1 MVTKAQ
7 PDGGGRGAGTRA
19 SVPVGQTVPMHRS
32 VVLASSSRYR
42 AQMLA
47 AAGIDAE
54 IDPPDVDE
62 RAHDGL
68 LTELGPDGLAL
79 ELARQKATEV
89 SGRHPDALVIAA
101 DQVGVV
107 PDGDV
112 HILLTKQPDV
122 GGAVAQLMSMSGTTH
137 ELVNALVVLD
147 TASGMRSEG
156 IDRQQ
161 VTMRRFDEDEAV
173 AYVRRFEPFDS
184 SGSYRLEDQE
194 HMAPLRPFVV
204 AVDGED
210 ESGVL
215 GLPLPLLHRL
225 MERHRSM

>member
-1 MVTKAQ
+1 
-7 PDGGGRGAGTRA
+7 
-19 SVPVGQTVPMHRS
+19 MHRR

-62 RAHDGL
+62 RAHDRL

-79 ELARQKATEV
+79 ELARQKAAEV
-89 SGRHPDALVIAA
+89 AVRHPDALVIAA

-112 HILLTKQPDV
+112 NILLTKQPDV
-122 GGAVAQLMSMSGTTH
+122 GGAVAQLMTMSGTTH
-137 ELVNALVVLD
+137 ELVNGLVVLD
-147 TASGMRSEG
+147 TATGARSEG
-156 IDRQQ
+156 VDRQR
-161 VTMRRFDEDEAV
+161 VTMRRFGEDEASE
-173 AYVRRFEPFDS
+173 YVGRFEPFDS

-194 HMAPLRPFVV
+194 HMAPLSPFVV

-210 ESGVL
+210 DSGVL

-225 MERHRSM
+225 LAERDRE